1 MQRNETHKREKYK
14 RTSEGEGEKVQEK
27 GGKRS
32 GLKSILVLA
41 CRDFQTEG
49 DFPAV
54 FVSQSKAA
62 LYILFILFLSQVLH
76 LSYCPIHYAVDK
88 SCGIV

>member
-1 MQRNETHKREKYK
+1 M
-14 RTSEGEGEKVQEK
+14 QEK

-49 DFPAV
+49 DFTAV
-54 FVSQSKAA
+54 FVLQSKVA
-62 LYILFILFLSQVLH
+62 LYILFIRFLSQVLH
-76 LSYCPIHYAVDK
+76 LSY
-88 SCGIV
+88 

>member
-14 RTSEGEGEKVQEK
+14 RTREGEGEGEKVQEK

-49 DFPAV
+49 DFTAV
-54 FVSQSKAA
+54 FVS
-62 LYILFILFLSQVLH
+62 
-76 LSYCPIHYAVDK
+76 
-88 SCGIV
+88 